1 MKRSHFWFG
10 GGLSIAALYLAFRQ
24 VDAGKMAAA
33 LVQADYL
40 LIAAAAGLQ
49 LLVIGAIAGRWRLFF
64 RQRPEF
70 SRLVSSLLIA
80 QLANGVIP
88 VRLGMLVRA
97 YLVGREEGQSKIA
110 VLATVV
116 AEKVFDSLVFVLFFA
131 AILPVF
137 APDWFHWSSLRLS
150 TGLFVAI
157 FPVMVL
163 LTYQRRHALRLVR
176 AVLERVRWAERIG
189 LLQKLESGLEGLTT
203 LQGRSALAMLW
214 VWTLVIAGLGI
225 LVNYSVMRAFAVEA
239 PWVAAVFLLV
249 ALQIGGK
256 VLPAAPLGG
265 IGIFQ
270 YICMEALALFD
281 VDRETGLSFAFVLH
295 FVVYVPGSILG
306 ALALYRSNF
315 SLRRLKQE
323 AVEADGGNPSQD

>member
-1 MKRSHFWFG
+1 MRAAVKRSHFWVG
-10 GGLSIAALYLAFRQ
+10 GGISAVALFLAFRQ
-24 VDAGKMAAA
+24 VDAGKMANA
-33 LVQADYL
+33 LAQADYW

-49 LLVIGAIAGRWRLFF
+49 LLVIGAIAGRWGLLF
-64 RQRPEF
+64 RQRPGF
-70 SRLVSSLLIA
+70 FRLVSSLLIA

-97 YLVGREEGQSKIA
+97 YLVGREEGQSKIT

-116 AEKVFDSLVFVLFFA
+116 AEKVFDSLALVLFFA

-157 FPVMVL
+157 FPAMVL
-163 LTYQRRHALRLVR
+163 VTYQRRRVLRLVR
-176 AVLERVRWAERIG
+176 TVLERVRWAERIG
-189 LLQKLESGLEGLTT
+189 LLQKFEAGLEGLVK
-203 LQGRSALAMLW
+203 LRGRSTLALLW

-225 LVNYSVMRAFAVEA
+225 LVNYSVMRAFAIEV
-239 PWVAAVFLLV
+239 PWVAAVCLLV

-256 VLPAAPLGG
+256 VLPVAPLGG

-270 YICMEALALFD
+270 YICMEALAFFG
-281 VDRETGLSFAFVLH
+281 VDRGLGLSLAFVLH
-295 FVVYVPGSILG
+295 FVVFVPGSILG
-306 ALALYRSNF
+306 ALALYRAHL

-323 AVEADGGNPSQD
+323 AVEEG